1 LVQIFAGH
9 KFPNSTE
16 KYRQTGIEELK
27 AGIEKYHQLKLNKN
41 MENNVKLSNFVPM
54 RIVTIRE
61 FRDNQKKY
69 FDMVDNEEQ
78 VIVKR
83 KNRAY
88 KLVPV
93 SDDDM
98 LVDIPKEY
106 RCDPYEI
113 SPSGDVFWADKRNVE
128 IVKKAIENKDQIADK
143 LNSADDVKNFL
154 NSL

>member
-1 LVQIFAGH
+1 M
-9 KFPNSTE
+9 K
-16 KYRQTGIEELK
+16 EL
-27 AGIEKYHQLKLNKN
+27 
-41 MENNVKLSNFVPM
+41 NVKLSNFVPKVVHNLKDVTM
-54 RIVTIRE
+54 KIVTSRE

-69 FDMVDNEEQ
+69 FDMVDKNEQ
-78 VIVKR
+78 VVVKR
-83 KNRAY
+83 KNRSY

-93 SDDDM
+93 TDDDM

-128 IVKKAIENKDQIADK
+128 KVKQAIENKDKIAKK
-143 LNSADDVKNFL
+143 LTSAEDIKNFL

>member
-1 LVQIFAGH
+1 M
-9 KFPNSTE
+9 K
-16 KYRQTGIEELK
+16 
-27 AGIEKYHQLKLNKN
+27 
-41 MENNVKLSNFVPM
+41 
-54 RIVTIRE
+54 IVTSRE

-69 FDMVDNEEQ
+69 FDMVDKNEQ
-78 VIVKR
+78 VVVKR

-93 SDDDM
+93 TDDDM
-98 LVDIPKEY
+98 LIDIPKEY

-128 IVKKAIENKDQIADK
+128 KVKKAIENKDQIAAR
-143 LNSADDVKNFL
+143 LNSVDDIKNFL

>member
-1 LVQIFAGH
+1 M
-9 KFPNSTE
+9 
-16 KYRQTGIEELK
+16 K
-27 AGIEKYHQLKLNKN
+27 AEI
-41 MENNVKLSNFVPM
+41 SNFVPVLVHNYIGKQM
-54 RIVTIRE
+54 RIVTSRE

-69 FDMVDNEEQ
+69 FDMVDNKEQ

-83 KNRAY
+83 SKNRAY

-93 SDDDM
+93 NEDDM

-106 RCDPYEI
+106 RRNPYDI

-143 LNSADDVKNFL
+143 LNSLDDIKNFL